1 MNWKMKFGRNW
12 GRLGMKSKWTI
23 KKISEIA
30 EINPRESIKK
40 GIVAKKIPMDVLQP
54 FTRDVPSFQYEVF
67 KGGTKF
73 RNKDT
78 IMARI
83 TPCLENGKI
92 AQIGCLDPG
101 EVGFGSTEYIV
112 FRAREG
118 TDPDFL
124 YYLIRSPLVRE
135 PSIKSMVG
143 SSGRQRVQTN
153 VVADLQIAVPGIV
166 EQKCIGDLLKVLD
179 DKIQLNTKINKN
191 LQAQAQ
197 AVFSHLFANNESVLP
212 ATISDIAL
220 NVTDGVHNTV
230 HDDPDGKYLLLSCKN
245 IKGGSLSIGT
255 SERRINAKTFEKL
268 RHRTKLAKGDVLISS
283 VGTVGELLLLNT
295 EPSNYEFQRS
305 VAIVK
310 PNLEIVS
317 SAYLYESLIY
327 QKAELINAAHGAVQQ
342 CLFISDIAGFPIGI
356 PPREDLQRFDEIVI
370 PMFNAITANEAES
383 IRLSAIRDALLPK
396 LMSGDID
403 VSNIDL

>member
-1 MNWKMKFGRNW
+1 
-12 GRLGMKSKWTI
+12 MKSEWTI

-112 FRAREG
+112 FRTREG

-179 DKIQLNTKINKN
+179 EKIQLNTKINKN

>member
-1 MNWKMKFGRNW
+1 MKFGRNW
-12 GRLGMKSKWTI
+12 GRLGMKSEWTI

-191 LQAQAQ
+191 LFQQAQAMYKSRFIDFEPFDCTMPDSWNLGTVSEIIELHDSKRIPLSSRER
-197 AVFSHLFANNESVLP
+197 ADLDKVYPYYGATSVMDYVDRYLF
-212 ATISDIAL
+212 
-220 NVTDGVHNTV
+220 DGI
-230 HDDPDGKYLLLSCKN
+230 YLLL
-245 IKGGSLSIGT
+245 G
-255 SERRINAKTFEKL
+255 E
-268 RHRTKLAKGDVLISS
+268 D
-283 VGTVGELLLLNT
+283 GTVVDDKGYPILQYVEGKFWVNNHAHILTGKNGFSVELLYLLFSLT
-295 EPSNYEFQRS
+295 S
-305 VAIVK
+305 VKAIVT
-310 PNLEIVS
+310 
-317 SAYLYESLIY
+317 
-327 QKAELINAAHGAVQQ
+327 GAVQPK
-342 CLFISDIAGFPIGI
+342 ISQANLNKVPV
-356 PPREDLQRFDEIVI
+356 VI
-370 PMFNAITANEAES
+370 PSADELRQFDDCIQPIFAEIRNLRNENTK
-383 IRLSAIRDALLPK
+383 LNDLRDGLLPK
-396 LMSGDID
+396 LMTGELD
-403 VSNIDL
+403 VSNIDP

>member
-1 MNWKMKFGRNW
+1 MKFGRNW
-12 GRLGMKSKWTI
+12 GRLGMKSEWTI

-191 LQAQAQ
+191 LEAQAM
-197 AVFSHLFANNESVLP
+197 ALINDYCASAIEK
-212 ATISDIAL
+212 IAL
-220 NVTDGVHNTV
+220 GKLMSFDNGYAFQSKTYLSSGKYRIITIKNVL
-230 HDDPDGKYLLLSCKN
+230 DGKIDSQGAANINEIPTRMKSNCFLS
-245 IKGGSLSIGT
+245 
-255 SERRINAKTFEKL
+255 
-268 RHRTKLAKGDVLISS
+268 KGDVLLSLTGN
-283 VGTVGELLLLNT
+283 VGRVGIVYEDNLLLNQRVAKICPFNNALLPWLYYYFRL
-295 EPSNYEFQRS
+295 PSTKVSLETIAKGTAQQ
-305 VAIVK
+305 
-310 PNLEIVS
+310 NLSPVETLKLQIPFEMA
-317 SAYLYESLIY
+317 SANNLSQVL
-327 QKAELINAAHGAVQQ
+327 LT
-342 CLFISDIAGFPIGI
+342 
-356 PPREDLQRFDEIVI
+356 
-370 PMFNAITANEAES
+370 MFNMEISNFIES
-383 IRLSAIRDALLPK
+383 QQLSKLRDVLLPK
-396 LMSGDID
+396 LMSGELD
-403 VSNIDL
+403 VSGIDL

>member
-1 MNWKMKFGRNW
+1 
-12 GRLGMKSKWTI
+12 MKSEWTI

-191 LQAQAQ
+191 LFQQAQAMYKSRFIDFEPFDCTMPDSWNLGTVSEIIELHDSKRIPLSSRER
-197 AVFSHLFANNESVLP
+197 ADLDKVYPYYGATSVMDYVDRYLF
-212 ATISDIAL
+212 
-220 NVTDGVHNTV
+220 DGI
-230 HDDPDGKYLLLSCKN
+230 YLLL
-245 IKGGSLSIGT
+245 G
-255 SERRINAKTFEKL
+255 E
-268 RHRTKLAKGDVLISS
+268 D
-283 VGTVGELLLLNT
+283 GTVVDDKGYPILQYVEGKFWVNNHAHILTGKNGFSVELLYLLFSLT
-295 EPSNYEFQRS
+295 S
-305 VAIVK
+305 VKAIVT
-310 PNLEIVS
+310 
-317 SAYLYESLIY
+317 
-327 QKAELINAAHGAVQQ
+327 GAVQPK
-342 CLFISDIAGFPIGI
+342 ISQANLNKVPV
-356 PPREDLQRFDEIVI
+356 VI
-370 PMFNAITANEAES
+370 PSADELRQFDDCIQPIFAEIRNLRNENTK
-383 IRLSAIRDALLPK
+383 LNDLRDGLLPK
-396 LMSGDID
+396 LMTGELD
-403 VSNIDL
+403 VSNIDP

>member
-1 MNWKMKFGRNW
+1 
-12 GRLGMKSKWTI
+12 MKSEWTI

-191 LQAQAQ
+191 LLKQAQSIFTQEFLMLNRIPDGWKESSLLGIADYLNGLAMQ
-197 AVFSHLFANNESVLP
+197 KYRPKDNEQGLPVLKIKELRQGYCDFSSELCSPSIKPEYIIHDGDVIFSWSGSLLVDLWCGGTCGLNQHLFKVTSSTYDKWFYYAWTKYHLQKFAAIAADMATTMGHIKREELSKAEVLIP
-212 ATISDIAL
+212 SQSDYNRI
-220 NVTDGVHNTV
+220 
-230 HDDPDGKYLLLSCKN
+230 
-245 IKGGSLSIGT
+245 GSLLAPLYELVISN
-255 SERRINAKTFEKL
+255 RIEN
-268 RHRTKLAKGDVLISS
+268 RKLASLRD
-283 VGTVGELLLLNT
+283 ELL
-295 EPSNYEFQRS
+295 PQ
-305 VAIVK
+305 
-310 PNLEIVS
+310 
-317 SAYLYESLIY
+317 
-327 QKAELINAAHGAVQQ
+327 
-342 CLFISDIAGFPIGI
+342 
-356 PPREDLQRFDEIVI
+356 
-370 PMFNAITANEAES
+370 
-383 IRLSAIRDALLPK
+383 
-396 LMSGDID
+396 LMSGQLD
-403 VSNIDL
+403 VSEVPL